1 MMICRAEWMCL
12 LIGIFWQT
20 GIIFLGLLDK
30 TLILI
35 TIRGRQKFNAKEKT
49 VTFFEKLKIKRGP
62 LK

>member
-1 MMICRAEWMCL
+1 MCL